1 MNVGDKVLL
10 KKFDTVVIENHCSP
24 IEGIKFIYGTIVTVV
39 RIIENGRAF
48 KVKECKDTLLDHEVE
63 SVIKI
68 D

>member
-10 KKFDTVVIENHCSP
+10 KKFDTVVIENRCSP
-24 IEGIKFIYGTIVTVV
+24 IKGIKFIYGTIVTVV
-39 RIIENGRAF
+39 RIIESGRAF
-48 KVKECKDTLLDHEVE
+48 KVKECTHTLLDHEVE